1 MKKQAIFFLVLG
13 GALSGSLHAE
23 DMSALKAEGKGVIK
37 GFFKELKGELMKAKK
52 SGGPIAAVKACNTKA
67 PGIAENAS
75 KNGWEVARTSLK
87 LRNEDNAPDQWE
99 LKVLKQ
105 FEARKAKGE
114 SPKKIAY
121 AEIVNVNGKRT
132 FRMMKAI
139 PTAELC
145 ITCHGAKVKPE
156 IVNTLNKYY
165 PNDKAKGFKVGDIR
179 GAFTLKKAL

>member
-1 MKKQAIFFLVLG
+1 MKKQAIFLLALS

-23 DMSALKAEGKGVIK
+23 DMSTLKAEGKGVIK

-52 SGGPIAAVKACNTKA
+52 AGGPIAAVKACNTKA
-67 PGIAENAS
+67 PGIAKNAS
-75 KNGWEVARTSLK
+75 KNGWDVARTSLK

-114 SPKKIAY
+114 SPEKIAY
-121 AEIVNVNGKRT
+121 AEIVSDNGKRT

-145 ITCHGAKVKPE
+145 ITCHGTKVKPE
-156 IVNTLNKYY
+156 IINALNKHY

>member
-1 MKKQAIFFLVLG
+1 MKKHVFFTLV
-13 GALSGSLHAE
+13 LSGSLIGSIQAG
-23 DMSALKAEGKGVIK
+23 DMPALKVEAKGIIM
-37 GFFKELKGELMKAKK
+37 GFGKELKDTLMAAKK
-52 SGGPIAAVKACNTKA
+52 SGGATAAVKACNDKA
-67 PGIAENAS
+67 PGIASSAS

-87 LRNEDNAPDQWE
+87 LRNEKNAPDEWE

-105 FEARKAKGE
+105 FETRKAKGE
-114 SPKKIAY
+114 NPKDIAY
-121 AEIVNVNGKRT
+121 AEIIKDNGKKT

-139 PTAELC
+139 PTGELC

-165 PNDKAKGFKVGDIR
+165 PNDKAKGFKIGDIR